1 MAVNLSGASL
11 GNRHLLEHIVQVLH
25 KAQFKPELLSFEIT
39 ETAAIAN
46 LREATYFINT
56 LTALGCQFAL
66 DDFGSGLSSFGYLKN
81 LPVNAIKIDGMFV
94 RDIIDDPFDAEMV
107 KAINEIGH
115 VMQLE
120 TIAEFVENAAILDK
134 LQDIGVD
141 FVQGYHLGRPEPI
154 ATVLEGA
161 VQ

>member
-1 MAVNLSGASL
+1 
-11 GNRHLLEHIVQVLH
+11 
-25 KAQFKPELLSFEIT
+25 
-39 ETAAIAN
+39 
-46 LREATYFINT
+46 
-56 LTALGCQFAL
+56 
-66 DDFGSGLSSFGYLKN
+66 
-81 LPVNAIKIDGMFV
+81 
-94 RDIIDDPFDAEMV
+94 MV

-141 FVQGYHLGRPEPI
+141 FVQGYHLGKPLPI
-154 ATVLEGA
+154 ATVLEAA

>member
-1 MAVNLSGASL
+1 
-11 GNRHLLEHIVQVLH
+11 LLEHIVQVLH
-25 KAQFKPELLSFEIT
+25 SAQFKPELLSFEIT

-46 LREATYFINT
+46 LREATYFINS

-115 VMQLE
+115 VMHLE

-134 LQDIGVD
+134 LRDIGVD
-141 FVQGYHLGRPEPI
+141 FVQGYHLGKPLPI
-154 ATVLEGA
+154 ATMLEVA